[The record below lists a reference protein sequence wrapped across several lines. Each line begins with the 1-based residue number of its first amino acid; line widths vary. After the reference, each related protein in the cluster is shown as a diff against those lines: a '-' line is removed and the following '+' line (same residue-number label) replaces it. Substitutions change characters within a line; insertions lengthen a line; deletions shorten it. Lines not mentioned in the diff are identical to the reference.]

1 MDDRAVHFSTNE
13 GRVSLLIGSF
23 RERCHFFSRIRI
35 ITWVRMRISVQR
47 LWSFHDQTRN
57 ADSQSCTHLFGED
70 HLVDHPR
77 HNSRPTLARPGYF
90 GNGQPGEPCPVN
102 LGAIWGAGK
111 NAVTRACL
119 PILRGVVGDD
129 LGMVR
134 DGVFSDE
141 VWAVVE
147 PMLPCSGHNDKS
159 TKVVTGPGEHNTAS
173 VNSNNASRPRGQ
185 TVEELRTES
194 LKITKPDRTGFPG
207 HLWIRHTDTHGH
219 RLRLQSSVRGTRR

>member
-111 NAVTRACL
+111 NAVTSRKRATSRRTAFVQVAILWVMSVGLIGWVARAIGVTL
-119 PILRGVVGDD
+119 PRSVRLRCDGDPVVVGD
-129 LGMVR
+129 GGVR
-134 DGVFSDE
+134 RVRTRVD
-141 VWAVVE
+141 
-147 PMLPCSGHNDKS
+147 PR
-159 TKVVTGPGEHNTAS
+159 TA
-173 VNSNNASRPRGQ
+173 
-185 TVEELRTES
+185 
-194 LKITKPDRTGFPG
+194 
-207 HLWIRHTDTHGH
+207 
-219 RLRLQSSVRGTRR
+219 TRRNRAGQEARRLPRPKEVAEQTR